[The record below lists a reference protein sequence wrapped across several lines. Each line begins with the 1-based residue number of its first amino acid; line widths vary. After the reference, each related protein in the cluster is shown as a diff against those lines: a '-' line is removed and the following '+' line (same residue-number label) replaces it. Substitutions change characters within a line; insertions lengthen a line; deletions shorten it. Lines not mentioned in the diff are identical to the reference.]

1 LHGSVNLP
9 AGFGGQQGYPMKNR
23 YTVASIARFRA
34 PAAEQRRRGLKVGGT
49 ATEFQII
56 DNETGDKAR
65 IVAYG
70 PTPGDRKT
78 AALEQFRQMQAD
90 GDSRI
95 IAFADQ
101 QARSAPRWM
110 AESTRIERP
119 WESKSPATLD
129 DGIDAVEDRAH
140 ARAMREIGPGNC
152 SGCGYPHGGPD
163 CAVF

>member
-1 LHGSVNLP
+1 
-9 AGFGGQQGYPMKNR
+9 MKTR
-23 YTVASIARFRA
+23 YNVASIARHRA

-70 PTPGDRKT
+70 ATPGERRT

-90 GDSRI
+90 GDPKI

-101 QARSAPRWM
+101 
-110 AESTRIERP
+110 
-119 WESKSPATLD
+119 
-129 DGIDAVEDRAH
+129 
-140 ARAMREIGPGNC
+140 GNR
-152 SGCGYPHGGPD
+152 HGS
-163 CAVF
+163 